1 MMTGNSGELRDERG
15 PWRWQTR
22 ESDLRSRDEVNI
34 GVSV

>member
-1 MMTGNSGELRDERG
+1 MMTENSGELRDVRG
-15 PWRWQTR
+15 LWRLQTR